1 MTSQT
6 IALGAPDILSESG
19 VTWSGLAA
27 RLESG
32 LAAGGATAY
41 LRHFELLPGFGYV
54 LLRLAATAAGDATA
68 AGPELT
74 SQMETSG
81 SLTLA
86 AGALTLT
93 LPGPGAPGNA
103 YVDADEPYY
112 YDVPDADQALMQ
124 AWFYAYRALDA
135 AARAGATLTL
145 WDGEVDPPDT
155 TVLPDLEP
163 TFGAA
168 AIDDQAYTRGAAI
181 APLVLPEAA
190 GGDPPLVYSLAPLPA
205 GLAFDPASHTLS
217 GAPEAAGTATLT
229 YTVTDADGDEATLEF
244 DIVVAVPDLLPSFG
258 AGDVADQAYVRGVGI
273 APLVLPEAA
282 GGNAPLAYSLE
293 PLPAGLEFDPAAR
306 TLSGAPAAVG
316 AATLAYT
323 VTDADGDTATL
334 EFDIVVA
341 ADPDP
346 DPELELADFD
356 ATGLETVVLALITA
370 GPRED
375 IYRAASNGGPVGT
388 LHPGSDMTL
397 RPGQDITRIRIWNN
411 GADLRL
417 WDNPSPETLSSFFGP
432 GGAGADLTLHV
443 QTAAGAETVS
453 IGPAGGNY
461 LNVEGEP
468 AAFLDAIVE
477 GTRFIL
483 AFTRPAPAPLPEN
496 RAPTADAGADQDA
509 GHGAAV
515 TLDGSASSDPDA
527 GDAITFLWTQESG
540 PTAALTGADTVRPAF
555 TAPDL
560 STPSELVF
568 TLVVSD
574 AGGAMDTDTVTV
586 RVAADLEPSFDAA
599 AVADQAYVRGVGI
612 APLVLPEAAD
622 GDPPL
627 TYALAPLPAGLAFDP
642 ASHTLSG
649 APEAAGTATLT
660 YTVTDA
666 DGDTATLEFDIVV
679 APDLLPSFGAGDVAD
694 QAYVRG
700 VGIAPLVLPEA
711 AGGNAPLTY
720 ALEPLPAG
728 LAFDVATRTLSGA
741 PAAAGAATLT
751 YTVTDADGDEA
762 TLEFDIVVAVPDLL
776 PSFGAGDVADQAYV
790 RGVGIAPLVLPE
802 AAGGNAPLTYA
813 LEPLPAGLAFDVATR
828 TLSGAPA
835 AVGAATLTYT
845 VTDADGDEATLEFD
859 IVVAVPDLLPS
870 FGAGDVADQ
879 AYVRG
884 VWIAPLALPEA
895 AGGDPP
901 LTYALA
907 PLPAGLAFDP
917 AARTLSGA
925 PAAVGAATLT
935 YTVTDDDGDTATL
948 EFDIV
953 VAANPADAAR
963 YDRALRASAP
973 EDAVLTALAIH
984 HPVLLEPA
992 RLVNDAVSRMIE
1004 GNEYARSRFEMRRA
1018 GDVDG
1023 QAPRAELAIGNS
1035 GRDLMQWVEAADG
1048 GVGATVRMLQVLAA
1062 PGAAP
1067 EWEMTLD
1074 VLEVRADQEHLIVG
1088 LGYDPLLDRAAVLM
1102 RHDPQTSPRASTPS
1116 SRATSSTCIR
1126 PSTSGSATSRS
1137 RTWRSATRRSR
1148 TTTRSRP
1155 SGRGAAPS
1163 PSSPATSTPTTAPR
1177 SRTRTGSRA
1186 PPPTTPGASGS
1197 ISPPGCSRSTR
1208 APATR

>member
-1 MTSQT
+1 MTTQI
-6 IALGAPDILSESG
+6 IALSARPTTSSTSDGRRGTSSPSEI
-19 VTWSGLAA
+19 
-27 RLESG
+27 ESG
-32 LAAGGATAY
+32 LVAGGAAAY
-41 LRHFELLPGFGYV
+41 LRHFEIRPGFGYV
-54 LLRLAATAAGDATA
+54 LLRLAATPAGDASA

-81 SLTLA
+81 SLTLT
-86 AGALTLT
+86 AGAHTLT

-103 YVDADEPYY
+103 FVDADEPYF

-124 AWFYAYRALDA
+124 AWFDAYSALDA
-135 AARAGATLTL
+135 AARADASLTL
-145 WDGEVDPPDT
+145 WDGTVDPPVT
-155 TVLPDLEP
+155 TD
-163 TFGAA
+163 
-168 AIDDQAYTRGAAI
+168 
-181 APLVLPEAA
+181 
-190 GGDPPLVYSLAPLPA
+190 
-205 GLAFDPASHTLS
+205 
-217 GAPEAAGTATLT
+217 
-229 YTVTDADGDEATLEF
+229 
-244 DIVVAVPDLLPSFG
+244 PDLLPTFG
-258 AGDVADQAYVRGVGI
+258 SAVIADQAYVRGVGI
-273 APLVLPEAA
+273 APLALPEAS
-282 GGNAPLAYSLE
+282 GGDPPLGYSLA

-316 AATLAYT
+316 AAPLTYT
-323 VTDADGDTATL
+323 VTDDDGDTATL

-341 ADPDP
+341 V
-346 DPELELADFD
+346 PELALADFD
-356 ATGLETVVLALITA
+356 AAGLETVALALITA
-370 GPRED
+370 GPRD
-375 IYRAASNGGPVGT
+375 DVYRAASNGGPVGT
-388 LHPGSDMTL
+388 LHPGSDLEL
-397 RPGQDITRIRIWNN
+397 RPGQDITRIRIRAN
-411 GADLRL
+411 GAELRL
-417 WDNPSPETLSSFFGP
+417 WDNPSPETLSSFFGS

-443 QTAAGAETVS
+443 QTAAGVETMS

-496 RAPTADAGADQDA
+496 RAPTADAGLDQDA

-666 DGDTATLEFDIVV
+666 DGDEATLEFDIVV
-679 APDLLPSFGAGDVAD
+679 AVPDLLPSFGAGDVAD

-700 VGIAPLVLPEA
+700 VGIAPLVLPKA

-741 PAAAGAATLT
+741 PAAVGATPLT
-751 YTVTDADGDEA
+751 YTVTDADGDTA

-925 PAAVGAATLT
+925 PEAVGAATLT

-973 EDAVLTALAIH
+973 EDAVLTALEIH
-984 HPVLLEPA
+984 HPALLEPA

-1062 PGAAP
+1062 PGAVP
-1067 EWEMTLD
+1067 EWELTLD

-1102 RHDPQTSPRASTPS
+1102 RHDPQTSP
-1116 SRATSSTCIR
+1116 
-1126 PSTSGSATSRS
+1126 GLF
-1137 RTWRSATRRSR
+1137 
-1148 TTTRSRP
+1148 
-1155 SGRGAAPS
+1155 
-1163 PSSPATSTPTTAPR
+1163 
-1177 SRTRTGSRA
+1177 
-1186 PPPTTPGASGS
+1186 
-1197 ISPPGCSRSTR
+1197 
-1208 APATR
+1208 